1 MQKEK
6 LNKEQTEENYS
17 YSDLF
22 FEKGHWFLK
31 IKQVFIALFGWVCF
45 IVPTFITIA
54 SFLYTTSKGKYGIAF
69 WRYSE
74 GVLEIKFLLI
84 LLAFCV
90 VITFTYA
97 ASMTIIQNN
106 RRESFIEK

>member
-1 MQKEK
+1 MHKEN
-6 LNKEQTEENYS
+6 LNREQTEENYS

-31 IKQVFIALFGWVCF
+31 IKQLLIALLGWSCF

-54 SFLYTTSKGKYGIAF
+54 SFLYAISKGKYGIAF
-69 WRYSE
+69 WKYYE
-74 GVLEIKFLLI
+74 GVFEIKFLLI

-106 RRESFIEK
+106 